1 MTQKLTKKIKYTG
14 TTALL
19 LVSALLP
26 MLNLSGLAHAT
37 TKERVAQTT
46 TIDSVSKTPDYGT
59 IGSTGGY
66 NGGFLGASTNY
77 TFNPG
82 KTTEY
87 TTGNMPFVSGTTYG
101 LQQQTP
107 AFSGNT
113 SVLASTDNP
122 AGQTINALINNIN
135 TTSQPT
141 YGGGAEILDS
151 AIDWKSDF
159 SMAYSIAG
167 ANAYA
172 NTGTG
177 LMFTPL
183 SPTDLQTYM
192 NGGMVSYPL
201 KGAGGTAQAT
211 YPGYLQNVP
220 IASLPN
226 AFGLFVKGTI
236 MAMLYANNTGALTTY
251 ANTNPVPMI
260 DPSNLSKTF
269 SWASPA
275 SAYTYAGTLSATTTP
290 VDFTNAY
297 YKLSYV
303 ASSRVLTVTRYT
315 DATYSTVL
323 PLTSDGNYTV
333 YSGTAQ
339 SSPAK
344 GTTFMSAFTTTIPT
358 QLVGQTYSLAFSR
371 TLYNAKGI
379 GTGSWISG
387 TNTYTG
393 MPLTTSVTLNAYS
406 FSTPT
411 ANLTVN
417 YVDENNNVI
426 KSATTLGAN
435 VGSTIG
441 INPDTASAF
450 AGSPN
455 YAQDAWSYN
464 APVISGYVPVSAND
478 VDVKSDSSSV
488 LTITYHKVAVAAS
501 ASFNFQ
507 YAAGALN
514 TPDLPATVTQTGN
527 VGDVINAPNLTVP
540 AGYAVSNVQGP
551 DGGSYDSISSA
562 LTANATMTNVTNNF
576 LITLA
581 PTLQTA
587 NFKFAFDSSQSND
600 SNPPALPATITVR
613 DLTGNAI
620 ADPTS
625 QVSAAI
631 PAGYSIASVSAP
643 DGTKRSNLTD
653 ALTTHPNYT
662 ATSND
667 FTIVL
672 SYEGS
677 LSLYAPDT
685 IDFGTNS
692 VSNLTQNLSGGLNQ
706 DLTVIDTRNASTIS
720 DWTVSVSETS
730 PIQEIDDAGN
740 PVAGGVSFEGNL
752 YFGDSPL
759 FLGQTLPVH
768 SETSLG
774 QGMFNLSEDWT
785 AQQGFWL
792 KADVDQQKS
801 NANFQGTLT
810 WTIGLVP

>member
-26 MLNLSGLAHAT
+26 MLNLSRFAHAT
-37 TKERVAQTT
+37 TQERVAQTS

-66 NGGFLGASTNY
+66 NGGFIGASTNY

-82 KTTEY
+82 LTTQY
-87 TTGNMPFVSGTTYG
+87 TTGNMPFASGTTYG

-107 AFSGNT
+107 VFSGNT

-135 TTSQPT
+135 TTNQPT

-151 AIDWKSDF
+151 EIDWKSDF
-159 SMAYSIAG
+159 SMAYSIVG

-172 NTGTG
+172 NSGTG

-192 NGGMVSYPL
+192 SGGKVSYPL
-201 KGAGGTAQAT
+201 NGTGATVQAT
-211 YPGYLQNVP
+211 FPGYLQNIP
-220 IASLPN
+220 IANLPN
-226 AFGLFVKGTI
+226 AFGLFARGTT
-236 MAMLYANNTGALTTY
+236 MAMIYANNTGGLTTY
-251 ANTNPVPMI
+251 ANKNPVTMI
-260 DPSNLSKTF
+260 NPSNISSTI

-275 SAYTYAGTLSATTTP
+275 SSYSYGGTLSASTAP

-297 YKLSYV
+297 YRLTYV

-333 YSGTAQ
+333 YSGAAQ

-387 TNTYTG
+387 VNMYTG
-393 MPLTTSVTLNAYS
+393 MPLTTAVTLNAYS

-441 INPDTASAF
+441 INPDAASAF

-455 YAQDAWSYN
+455 YALDVWSYN
-464 APVISGYVPVSAND
+464 APMISGYVPVSAND
-478 VDVKSDSSSV
+478 VDVKSNGSSV
-488 LTITYHKVAVAAS
+488 LTITYHKVVVAAS
-501 ASFNFQ
+501 ATFNFQ
-507 YAAGALN
+507 YATGALN

-527 VGDVINAPNLTVP
+527 VGDVINTPNLTVP
-540 AGYAVSNVQGP
+540 AGYEVSNVLGP
-551 DGGSYDSISSA
+551 DGGSYDSVSSA
-562 LTANATMTNVTNNF
+562 LTAYSTMKNVTNNF

-600 SNPPALPATITVR
+600 PKPPALPAIITMH

-620 ADPTS
+620 ADPTT
-625 QVSAAI
+625 QVNAEI
-631 PAGYSIASVSAP
+631 PAGYSIVSVSAP
-643 DGTKRSNLTD
+643 DGTKLSNLTD
-653 ALTTHPNYT
+653 ALTAHPNYT
-662 ATSND
+662 STSND

-672 SYEGS
+672 TYEGS
-677 LSLYAPDT
+677 LSLYAPDA

-706 DLTVIDTRNASTIS
+706 DLMVIDTRNAATIS
-720 DWTVSVSETS
+720 SWTVSVSETS

-752 YFGDSPL
+752 YLGDSQL
-759 FLGQTLPVH
+759 LLGQTLLVH
-768 SETSLG
+768 SETSLI

-785 AQQGFWL
+785 AQQGFRL
-792 KADVDQQKS
+792 KANVAQQKS